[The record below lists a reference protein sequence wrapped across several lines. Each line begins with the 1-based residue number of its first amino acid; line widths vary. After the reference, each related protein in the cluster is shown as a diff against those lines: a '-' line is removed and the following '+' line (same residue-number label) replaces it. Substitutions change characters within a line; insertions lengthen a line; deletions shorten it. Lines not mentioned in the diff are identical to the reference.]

1 MTPDLPLF
9 SPSPVPLPP
18 MVQALTSHELVGLL
32 LALGL
37 LLAVARVLGELAK
50 ALGQPAVLGEL
61 LAGLLLGQS
70 IFGRFAPEAF
80 GWIFPSAGGPKV
92 FLDSLGILAVTLFL
106 LVSGMEV
113 NLETLWRQ
121 GRVALSVSLW
131 GMLFPFACGF
141 LAAWTF
147 PRLLGHESSEHLLV
161 FALFFATALAISALP
176 VIAKTLM
183 DLGLYRTDLG
193 MVVIAA
199 AVVDDLFG
207 WVIFA
212 IVLGL
217 LNGEAVEGLAVGRT
231 VLTILGF
238 ALFMLTL
245 GRWLLHQ
252 LLRWVQNHS
261 SWPGGVIG
269 FTLALT
275 LFFAAFTEWI
285 GVHTVFGA
293 FLFGVA
299 LGDSSRLRE
308 QTRDTLDR
316 FISFFFAP
324 IFFAGIGIQV
334 DFFGNFDLLL
344 VLTILT
350 IAIFGKVIGCGLGG
364 RLSGLPWNQA
374 WAVGFGM
381 NSRGAM
387 EIILGLLALQAGL
400 ITQRMFVALVVM
412 ALVTSLIS
420 GPMMKRLLIQKGKG
434 RRFFHYLN
442 GKTFCN
448 PLTGRDKWEVIGQL
462 SAKVGAAYRLDPR
475 AVEAVVVEREK
486 TMSTGLT
493 KGVAIPHGRLAGLK
507 EPVVA
512 LGFSRMGIDFNSL
525 DGSPV
530 YLVVMILT
538 PLEDADAQ
546 IHLLAEV
553 ARTFKSLHNLGEVA
567 ELTDFGEFLAWL
579 KAQVE

>member
-1 MTPDLPLF
+1 
-9 SPSPVPLPP
+9 
-18 MVQALTSHELVGLL
+18 MVQALSSHELVGLL

-37 LLAVARVLGELAK
+37 LLAVARALGELAK

-70 IFGRFAPEAF
+70 IFGRLAPETFA
-80 GWIFPSAGGPKV
+80 WIFPSAGGPKV
-92 FLDSLGILAVTLFL
+92 FLDSLGVLAVTLFL

-141 LAAWTF
+141 LAAWSF
-147 PRLLGHESSEHLLV
+147 PRLLGHESPDHLLV

-193 MVVIAA
+193 VVVIAA
-199 AVVDDLFG
+199 AILDDLFG

-217 LNGEAVEGLAVGRT
+217 LNGQAVEGLEVGRT
-231 VLTILGF
+231 IVTVLVF

-245 GRWLLHQ
+245 GRWLLHH

-334 DFFGNFDLLL
+334 DFLGNFDLLL

-400 ITQRMFVALVVM
+400 ISQRVFVALVVM

-420 GPMMKRLLIQKGKG
+420 GPMMKRLLIDKKRGKG
-434 RRFFHYLN
+434 RRFFHYLS

-448 PLTGRDKWEVIGQL
+448 PLAGRDKWEVIAQL
-462 SAKVGAAYRLDPR
+462 SAKVGAAHRLDPK
-475 AVEAVVVEREK
+475 AVEEVVVEREK

-553 ARTFKSLHNLGEVA
+553 ARTFKGLHNLAEVA
-567 ELTDFGEFLAWL
+567 ELTDFGEFSAWL

>member
-1 MTPDLPLF
+1 
-9 SPSPVPLPP
+9 
-18 MVQALTSHELVGLL
+18 MV
-32 LALGL
+32 
-37 LLAVARVLGELAK
+37 
-50 ALGQPAVLGEL
+50 
-61 LAGLLLGQS
+61 
-70 IFGRFAPEAF
+70 
-80 GWIFPSAGGPKV
+80 
-92 FLDSLGILAVTLFL
+92 LDV
-106 LVSGMEV
+106 
-113 NLETLWRQ
+113 
-121 GRVALSVSLW
+121 
-131 GMLFPFACGF
+131 
-141 LAAWTF
+141 
-147 PRLLGHESSEHLLV
+147 
-161 FALFFATALAISALP
+161 
-176 VIAKTLM
+176 
-183 DLGLYRTDLG
+183 
-193 MVVIAA
+193 
-199 AVVDDLFG
+199 
-207 WVIFA
+207 
-212 IVLGL
+212 
-217 LNGEAVEGLAVGRT
+217 
-231 VLTILGF
+231 
-238 ALFMLTL
+238 
-245 GRWLLHQ
+245 
-252 LLRWVQNHS
+252 
-261 SWPGGVIG
+261 
-269 FTLALT
+269 
-275 LFFAAFTEWI
+275 
-285 GVHTVFGA
+285 
-293 FLFGVA
+293 
-299 LGDSSRLRE
+299 
-308 QTRDTLDR
+308 
-316 FISFFFAP
+316 
-324 IFFAGIGIQV
+324 
-334 DFFGNFDLLL
+334 
-344 VLTILT
+344 
-350 IAIFGKVIGCGLGG
+350 
-364 RLSGLPWNQA
+364 
-374 WAVGFGM
+374 VGFGM

-462 SAKVGAAYRLDPR
+462 SAKVGAAYRLDPL

>member
-1 MTPDLPLF
+1 
-9 SPSPVPLPP
+9 

-275 LFFAAFTEWI
+275 LFFATRSLKI
-285 GVHTVFGA
+285 SP
-293 FLFGVA
+293 A
-299 LGDSSRLRE
+299 LAR
-308 QTRDTLDR
+308 
-316 FISFFFAP
+316 
-324 IFFAGIGIQV
+324 
-334 DFFGNFDLLL
+334 
-344 VLTILT
+344 
-350 IAIFGKVIGCGLGG
+350 
-364 RLSGLPWNQA
+364 
-374 WAVGFGM
+374 
-381 NSRGAM
+381 
-387 EIILGLLALQAGL
+387 
-400 ITQRMFVALVVM
+400 
-412 ALVTSLIS
+412 
-420 GPMMKRLLIQKGKG
+420 
-434 RRFFHYLN
+434 
-442 GKTFCN
+442 
-448 PLTGRDKWEVIGQL
+448 
-462 SAKVGAAYRLDPR
+462 
-475 AVEAVVVEREK
+475 
-486 TMSTGLT
+486 
-493 KGVAIPHGRLAGLK
+493 
-507 EPVVA
+507 
-512 LGFSRMGIDFNSL
+512 
-525 DGSPV
+525 SP
-530 YLVVMILT
+530 
-538 PLEDADAQ
+538 
-546 IHLLAEV
+546 
-553 ARTFKSLHNLGEVA
+553 
-567 ELTDFGEFLAWL
+567 
-579 KAQVE
+579 